1 MALIIFPLCYNN
13 KELEVIFMKLS
24 YRIIKPQAI
33 KDFLHDNKIPLKLI
47 EIENNLMKIM
57 VNNDSK
63 TKNDTIRKGDNLHV
77 WIPDEAYDEAILP
90 ENLPLEIAY
99 EDDYILIAKKPY
111 GMPLMV
117 TKNNTEH
124 TLANAIVNHYQ
135 INQIQSK
142 IHFVNRLDIDAGG
155 LVLVAKN
162 RFIKYLLSDIE
173 IIREYYAII
182 DGIVPNKTLS
192 IDLPIG
198 KEEDNSPKRVV
209 KEDGEDAVTSFT
221 VEKEFKVQ
229 SLVKINYESGKT
241 HQVRV
246 HFSHFGFPLVGDQI
260 YNPKAKINEHL
271 YLYLNHIGLKHPI
284 TGKDIDIN
292 LSIPKDFVE
301 YLQSKGVLNV

>member
-1 MALIIFPLCYNN
+1 M
-13 KELEVIFMKLS
+13 EVIFMKLT

-47 EIENNLMKIM
+47 EVENNQLRIM
-57 VNNDSK
+57 VNNDVK
-63 TKNDTIRKGDNLHV
+63 TKNDTIRKGDSLHL
-77 WIPDEAYDEAILP
+77 WIPDEEYDEAVLP
-90 ENLPLEIAY
+90 ENLPLEICF
-99 EDDYILIAKKPY
+99 EDDYVLIVNKPY

-124 TLANAIVNHYQ
+124 TLANAIMNYYQ
-135 INQIQSK
+135 TNKIQSK

-155 LVLVAKN
+155 LVLIAKN
-162 RFIKYLLSDIE
+162 RFIKYLLSETD
-173 IIREYYAII
+173 IIREYFAII

-198 KEEDNSPKRVV
+198 KEKENSPKRVV
-209 KEDGEDAVTSFT
+209 KEDGEDAVTEFT

-246 HFSHFGFPLVGDQI
+246 HFAHFGFPLVGDLL
-260 YNPKAKINEHL
+260 YNPKAKLNEHL
-271 YLYLNHIGLKHPI
+271 YLFLNHIGFKHPI
-284 TGKDIDIN
+284 SGKDIDIN
-292 LSIPKDFVE
+292 LSIPADFIE